1 MRIPALTEC
10 VVEGRADFDGFRTQH
25 GLVEPNCCFSANYE
39 EYGNDDDDDLII
51 GSSLIDTNRQDIVVP
66 IRVLNPTPEDILLFE
81 GKTLG
86 YVHEVDA
93 VTHVIAN
100 EEHSERELNGNVANY
115 SVCSIHSQTAD
126 QRQNQNNAQETSNSE
141 DEMASY
147 SEVHMSAWC
156 KDLHEL
162 YNRSCDGLNPDQQV
176 ELARLIDRHLTCFST
191 SPTDL
196 GRTSILKH
204 EIDTGDAQPVKTPP
218 RRPPMAFEGEE
229 ERVIQQQLDA
239 GVLRPSTSP
248 WASALVY
255 VRKKCGGV
263 RACVDYRRVNDL
275 TKKCAYPIPKISE
288 CLDCLGDAKIFSTL
302 DLQSGYWQIEVKEE
316 DIPKTAVITRG
327 GLYEYVTMPFGLCG
341 APSTFTRCMELIF
354 RQLQWKTL
362 LIYIDDV
369 IISVQAHFQHLE
381 TVFLRLESA
390 GLKLKP
396 SKCNLLKT
404 EVAFLG
410 HIVTRDG
417 VKKDPAKVEVIREW
431 PIPKNLTDIR
441 SFLGI
446 TSYYRRFIQ
455 GYSKIA
461 RPLNHLLEAGQDF
474 VWNEECQEAFER
486 LKEILMSDINMAYP
500 NNHYFFILDTDAS
513 KTAIAPL

>member
-1 MRIPALTEC
+1 M
-10 VVEGRADFDGFRTQH
+10 
-25 GLVEPNCCFSANYE
+25 
-39 EYGNDDDDDLII
+39 
-51 GSSLIDTNRQDIVVP
+51 
-66 IRVLNPTPEDILLFE
+66 NPTPEDILLFE

-100 EEHSERELNGNVANY
+100 EEHNERELNGNVANY
-115 SVCSIHSQTAD
+115 PVCSIHSQTAD
-126 QRQNQNNAQETSNSE
+126 QKQNQNNAQETSNSE

-147 SEVHMSAWC
+147 SEVDMSAWC

-162 YNRSCDGLNPDQQV
+162 YSRSCDGLNPDQQV

-218 RRPPMAFEGEE
+218 RRPPMAFEGEQ

-239 GVLRPSTSP
+239 GVFRPSTSP

-316 DIPKTAVITRG
+316 DIPKTVVITRG
-327 GLYEYVTMPFGLCG
+327 GLYEYVTMPIELCG
-341 APSTFTRCMELIF
+341 APSTFTRCIELIF
-354 RQLQWKTL
+354 RQLQWKT
-362 LIYIDDV
+362 
-369 IISVQAHFQHLE
+369 S
-381 TVFLRLESA
+381 
-390 GLKLKP
+390 
-396 SKCNLLKT
+396 NT

-417 VKKDPAKVEVIREW
+417 VKKDPAKVEAIREW
-431 PIPKNLTDIR
+431 PIPNNLTDIR

-486 LKEILMSDINMAYP
+486 LKEILMSDIVMVYP
-500 NNHYFFILDTDAS
+500 NNHDLFILNTDAS
-513 KTAIAPL
+513 KTAIGATLSQVQWNDAVQERWNDQSHMPAAL